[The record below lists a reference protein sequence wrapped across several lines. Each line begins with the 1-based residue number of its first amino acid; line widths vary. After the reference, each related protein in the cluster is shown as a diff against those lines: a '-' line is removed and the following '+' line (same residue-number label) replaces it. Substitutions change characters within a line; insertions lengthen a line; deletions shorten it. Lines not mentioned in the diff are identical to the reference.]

1 VGFDSPG
8 ASITYNK
15 ENIMST
21 TVKITKCIDVVY
33 MDEKIEGSKILHFL
47 GDVYPEHGN
56 GTYIQYIVGGY
67 WQDEDEGDDDYLNSK
82 FKQVDKILMENYGLQ
97 DDEEI
102 LLLVWW

>member
-47 GDVYPEHGN
+47 LDVYPEHGN

-67 WQDEDEGDDDYLNSK
+67 WQDEDEDLNSK
-82 FKQVDKILMENYGLQ
+82 FKQLDKILMENYGLQ
-97 DDEEI
+97 YDEEI
-102 LLLVWW
+102 LLLVRW